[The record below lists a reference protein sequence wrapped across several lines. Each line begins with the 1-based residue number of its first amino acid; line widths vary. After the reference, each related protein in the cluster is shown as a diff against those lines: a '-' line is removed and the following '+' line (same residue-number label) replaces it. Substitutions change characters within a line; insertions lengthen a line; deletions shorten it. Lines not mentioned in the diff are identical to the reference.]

1 MASDR
6 HLVIMAKAPRL
17 GRVKT
22 RLAAGIGPVAAWAF
36 YRLILAGTTRR
47 LARDRRWSTWLC
59 VAPDRAV
66 ADRIWWP
73 ANVAVIGQGTGDLGA
88 RMQRVFERL
97 SPGPVVIIGA
107 DIPGIRPAHIAEAFH
122 KLGRDDAVFGPAP
135 DGGYWLIGL
144 KRRPVVPQPFAGV
157 RWSTEHAL
165 ADTRANLE
173 SRRVGFIDTLDDVD
187 DQAAYERWAGRRCGV
202 FPV

>member
-1 MASDR
+1 MTPDR

-36 YRLILAGTTRR
+36 YRLILVRTMRR
-47 LARDRRWSTWLC
+47 LARDRRWQTWLA
-59 VAPDRAV
+59 VAPDGAV
-66 ADRIWWP
+66 AERAWWP
-73 ANVAVIGQGTGDLGA
+73 ANTAVIGQGLGDLGE
-88 RMQRVFERL
+88 RMQRIFERL

-107 DIPGIRPAHIAEAFH
+107 DIPGIAPGHIAGAFNA
-122 KLGRDDAVFGPAP
+122 LGRDDAVFGPAP

-144 KRRPVVPQPFAGV
+144 RRRPMIPAPFAHV

-165 ADTRANLE
+165 EDTLANLKG
-173 SRRVGFIDTLDDVD
+173 RRIGFLDTLDDVD
-187 DQAAYERWAGRRCGV
+187 DQAAYERWTSG
-202 FPV
+202 

>member
-1 MASDR
+1 MTPDR

-22 RLAAGIGPVAAWAF
+22 RLAAGIGAVAASAF
-36 YRLILAGTTRR
+36 YRLILARTVRR

-66 ADRIWWP
+66 AERVWSP
-73 ANVAVIGQGTGDLGA
+73 ANVAIIGQGAGDLGA
-88 RMQRVFERL
+88 RMQRVFDRL
-97 SPGPVVIIGA
+97 SPGPVVIVGA
-107 DIPGIRPAHIAEAFH
+107 DIPGIRPAHIADAFH

-144 KRRPVVPQPFAGV
+144 RRRPVVPQPFAGV

-165 ADTRANLE
+165 ADALANLKD
-173 SRRVGFIDTLDDVD
+173 RRIGFIEPLDDVD
-187 DQAAYERWAGRRCGV
+187 DQAAYQRWAGRRRGV

>member
-1 MASDR
+1 MTLDR

-22 RLAAGIGPVAAWAF
+22 RLAAGIGPVAAWTF
-36 YRLILAGTTRR
+36 YRLILTGTVRR
-47 LARDRRWSTWLC
+47 LAGDRRWSTWLA
-59 VAPDRAV
+59 VAPDGAV
-66 ADRIWWP
+66 AERAWWP
-73 ANVAVIGQGTGDLGA
+73 ANTAVIGQGTGDLGA

-107 DIPGIRPAHIAEAFH
+107 DIPGITCGHIAEAFQ
-122 KLGRDDAVFGPAP
+122 KLGRYDAVFGPAP

-144 KRRPVVPQPFAGV
+144 KRRPVVTQPFAGV

-165 ADTRANLE
+165 EDTLANLKG
-173 SRRVGFIDTLDDVD
+173 RRIGFLDTLDDVD
-187 DQAAYERWAGRRCGV
+187 DQAAYERWTGG
-202 FPV
+202 